1 VGGCGAGSINDK
13 YVHLLYERAQEVR
26 NFQSVPYTL
35 ASAGRSPAV
44 QGYLASLP
52 TQVVYD
58 EEELYALSLKA
69 QPSLW
74 IDPTK
79 CVIFSSFR
87 FACVVCMCVC
97 VFCGCGCV
105 VLTCWVG
112 AVQGAKG
119 PSPTP
124 RNRVSRR
131 NHCRGRLFR
140 PTTLDAPKASTLS
153 SLRETFFAMLTLV

>member
-1 VGGCGAGSINDK
+1 M
-13 YVHLLYERAQEVR
+13 HLLYERAQEVR

-79 CVIFSSFR
+79 CVIFPSFR
-87 FACVVCMCVC
+87 FACVLCVC
-97 VFCGCGCV
+97 VR
-105 VLTCWVG
+105 VLRAG
-112 AVQGAKG
+112 AW
-119 PSPTP
+119 
-124 RNRVSRR
+124 
-131 NHCRGRLFR
+131 F
-140 PTTLDAPKASTLS
+140 
-153 SLRETFFAMLTLV
+153 